1 MEQTTSSGVYFG
13 LDITDRYA
21 LVSFYKPNM
30 EEPETISTV
39 MGSEVFQI
47 PLFLSKRRG
56 MGQWFIGQEAK
67 KQVQA
72 GNSDGVDMLLS
83 RALHRDNVILDATE
97 YPATE
102 LLLIFLRKIL
112 TLPGGYFGSSKFEKL
127 VITVPVLD
135 MEHME
140 LFTVLCTQLGL
151 DSSQVMFI
159 DHKESFYY
167 YVFHQR
173 ADVFYQDVM
182 LFDLEDN
189 QLLGY
194 RLHRNANTKPQ
205 LVRIE
210 TNNFGTLIDNKD
222 EKFLFLLK
230 PTFAGEEISSVYL
243 TGDGF
248 DGNWMKQS
256 LQFLC
261 HNRRV
266 FAGKNLFSKGAC
278 YAGYRKSVSSEEWP
292 FVYMGEQELK
302 VNLSIKVLNHNEMQ
316 FISLLDAGENW
327 YESEFSCEVILDG
340 TKEIEFWVQRPDS
353 RQASVEI
360 LELKDLPERENR
372 TTRLRITAKP
382 VSDRS
387 IRLLIRDLGFGE
399 IVPSSNKIWEH
410 EISIAVQE

>member
-1 MEQTTSSGVYFG
+1 MDTSYSKGVYLG

-21 LVSFYKPNM
+21 LVSYYKPNM
-30 EEPETISTV
+30 EEPETVSTV
-39 MGSEVFQI
+39 MGSEMFQI

-56 MGQWFIGQEAK
+56 MGQWYIGQEAK
-67 KQVQA
+67 MQVQS
-72 GNSDGVDMLLS
+72 GTCEGIDSLLS
-83 RALHRDNVILDATE
+83 RALRRENVILDTNE
-97 YPATE
+97 YPASE
-102 LLLIFLRKIL
+102 LLLIFLRKVL
-112 TLPGGYFGSSKFEKL
+112 TLPGGYFGSHKLEKL

-140 LFTVLCTQLGL
+140 LFTILCSQLGL
-151 DSSQVMFI
+151 DPSQVMFI

-173 ADVFYQDVM
+173 ADVFYHDVM
-182 LFDLEDN
+182 LFDLEENLLMGYLLQRN
-189 QLLGY
+189 Q
-194 RLHRNANTKPQ
+194 NTNPQ

-210 TNNFGTLIDNKD
+210 THNYGNLIDNKD

-230 PTFAGEEISSVYL
+230 PAFAEEEISSVYL

-278 YAGYRKSVSSEEWP
+278 YAGYVKNESPQWP

-316 FISLLDAGENW
+316 FISLLDAGDNW

-360 LELKDLPERENR
+360 LELKDLPDRENR

-382 VSDRS
+382 VSDRG
-387 IRLLIRDLGFGE
+387 IRLTIRDLGFGE
-399 IVPSSNKIWEH
+399 IVPSSNKVWEH
-410 EISIAVQE
+410 EIKIAIQE

>member
-1 MEQTTSSGVYFG
+1 M
-13 LDITDRYA
+13 
-21 LVSFYKPNM
+21 
-30 EEPETISTV
+30 
-39 MGSEVFQI
+39 
-47 PLFLSKRRG
+47 
-56 MGQWFIGQEAK
+56 
-67 KQVQA
+67 
-72 GNSDGVDMLLS
+72 
-83 RALHRDNVILDATE
+83 
-97 YPATE
+97 
-102 LLLIFLRKIL
+102 
-112 TLPGGYFGSSKFEKL
+112 
-127 VITVPVLD
+127 
-135 MEHME
+135 
-140 LFTVLCTQLGL
+140 
-151 DSSQVMFI
+151 
-159 DHKESFYY
+159 
-167 YVFHQR
+167 
-173 ADVFYQDVM
+173 
-182 LFDLEDN
+182 
-189 QLLGY
+189 
-194 RLHRNANTKPQ
+194 
-205 LVRIE
+205 RIE

>member
-1 MEQTTSSGVYFG
+1 MDTSYSKGVYLG

-21 LVSFYKPNM
+21 LVSYYKPNM
-30 EEPETISTV
+30 EEPETVSTV
-39 MGSEVFQI
+39 MGSEMFQI

-56 MGQWFIGQEAK
+56 MGQWYIGQEAK
-67 KQVQA
+67 MQVQS
-72 GNSDGVDMLLS
+72 GTCEGIDSLLS
-83 RALHRDNVILDATE
+83 RALRRENVILDTNE
-97 YPATE
+97 YPASE
-102 LLLIFLRKIL
+102 LLLIFLRKVL
-112 TLPGGYFGSSKFEKL
+112 TLPGGYFGSHKLEKL

-140 LFTVLCTQLGL
+140 LFTILCSQLGL
-151 DSSQVMFI
+151 DPSQVMFI

-173 ADVFYQDVM
+173 ADVFYHDVM
-182 LFDLEDN
+182 LFDLEENLLMGYLLQRN
-189 QLLGY
+189 Q
-194 RLHRNANTKPQ
+194 NTNPQ

-210 TNNFGTLIDNKD
+210 THNYGNIIDNKD

-230 PTFAGEEISSVYL
+230 PAFAEEEISSVYL

-278 YAGYRKSVSSEEWP
+278 YAGYVKNESPQWP

-316 FISLLDAGENW
+316 FISLLDAGDNW

-360 LELKDLPERENR
+360 LELKDLPDRENR

-382 VSDRS
+382 VSDRG
-387 IRLLIRDLGFGE
+387 IRLTIRDLGFGE
-399 IVPSSNKIWEH
+399 IVPSSNKVWEH
-410 EISIAVQE
+410 EIKIAIQE

>member
-1 MEQTTSSGVYFG
+1 MDTSYSKGVYFG

-21 LVSFYKPNM
+21 LVSYYKPNM
-30 EEPETISTV
+30 EEAETVSTV
-39 MGSEVFQI
+39 MGSEMFQI

-56 MGQWFIGQEAK
+56 MGQWYIGQEAK
-67 KQVQA
+67 MQVQSGA
-72 GNSDGVDMLLS
+72 CDGIDALLS
-83 RALHRDNVILDATE
+83 RALRRENVILDANE
-97 YPATE
+97 YPASE
-102 LLLIFLRKIL
+102 LLLIFLRKVL
-112 TLPGGYFGSSKFEKL
+112 TLPGGYFGSNKFEKL

-140 LFTVLCTQLGL
+140 LFTILCSQLGL
-151 DSSQVMFI
+151 DPSQVMFI

-173 ADVFYQDVM
+173 ADVFYRDVM
-182 LFDLEDN
+182 LFDLEEN
-189 QLLGY
+189 LLMGY
-194 RLHRNANTKPQ
+194 LLHRNQNTNPQ

-210 TNNFGTLIDNKD
+210 THNYGNLIDNKD

-230 PTFAGEEISSVYL
+230 PAFAEEEISSVFL

-278 YAGYRKSVSSEEWP
+278 YAGYVKNESPNWP

-360 LELKDLPERENR
+360 LELKDLPDRENR

-382 VSDRS
+382 VSDRG
-387 IRLLIRDLGFGE
+387 IRLTIRDLGFGE
-399 IVPSSNKIWEH
+399 IVPSSNKVWEH
-410 EISIAVQE
+410 EIRIAIQE

>member
-1 MEQTTSSGVYFG
+1 MDTSYSKGVYFG

-21 LVSFYKPNM
+21 LVSYYKPNM
-30 EEPETISTV
+30 EEPETVSTV
-39 MGSEVFQI
+39 MGSEMFQI

-56 MGQWFIGQEAK
+56 MGQWYIGQEAK
-67 KQVQA
+67 MQVQS
-72 GNSDGVDMLLS
+72 GNCDGVDSLLS
-83 RALHRDNVILDATE
+83 RALRRENVILDANE

-102 LLLIFLRKIL
+102 LLLIFLRKVL
-112 TLPGGYFGSSKFEKL
+112 TLPGGYFGSHKFEKL

-140 LFTVLCTQLGL
+140 LFTILCSQLGL
-151 DSSQVMFI
+151 DPSQVMFI

-173 ADVFYQDVM
+173 ADVFYHDVM
-182 LFDLEDN
+182 LFDLEEN
-189 QLLGY
+189 LLMGY
-194 RLHRNANTKPQ
+194 LLHRNQNTNPQ

-210 TNNFGTLIDNKD
+210 THNYGNLIDNKD

-230 PTFAGEEISSVYL
+230 PAFAEEEISSVFL

-278 YAGYRKSVSSEEWP
+278 YAGYVKNESPEWP

-316 FISLLDAGENW
+316 FISLLDAGDNW

-360 LELKDLPERENR
+360 LELKDLPDRENR

-382 VSDRS
+382 VSDRG
-387 IRLLIRDLGFGE
+387 IRLTIRDLGFGE
-399 IVPSSNKIWEH
+399 IVPSSNKVWEH
-410 EISIAVQE
+410 EIKIAIQE

>member
-1 MEQTTSSGVYFG
+1 MDTSYSKGVYLG

-21 LVSFYKPNM
+21 LVSYYKPNM
-30 EEPETISTV
+30 EEPETVSTV
-39 MGSEVFQI
+39 MGSEMFQI

-56 MGQWFIGQEAK
+56 MGQWYIGQEAK
-67 KQVQA
+67 MQVQS
-72 GNSDGVDMLLS
+72 GTCEGIDSLLS
-83 RALHRDNVILDATE
+83 RALRRENVILDTNE
-97 YPATE
+97 YPASE
-102 LLLIFLRKIL
+102 LLLIFLRKVL
-112 TLPGGYFGSSKFEKL
+112 TLPGGYFGSHKLEKL

-140 LFTVLCTQLGL
+140 LFTILCSQLGL
-151 DSSQVMFI
+151 DPSQVMFI

-173 ADVFYQDVM
+173 ADVFYHDVM
-182 LFDLEDN
+182 LFDLEENLLMGYLLQRN
-189 QLLGY
+189 Q
-194 RLHRNANTKPQ
+194 NTNPQ

-210 TNNFGTLIDNKD
+210 THNYGNLIDNKD

-230 PTFAGEEISSVYL
+230 PAFAEEEISSVYL

-261 HNRRV
+261 YNRRV

-278 YAGYRKSVSSEEWP
+278 YAGYVKNESPQWP

-316 FISLLDAGENW
+316 FISLLDAGDNW

-360 LELKDLPERENR
+360 LELKDLPDRENR

-382 VSDRS
+382 VSDRG
-387 IRLLIRDLGFGE
+387 IRLTIRDLGFGE
-399 IVPSSNKIWEH
+399 IVPSSNKVWEH
-410 EISIAVQE
+410 EIKIAIQE

>member
-1 MEQTTSSGVYFG
+1 MADSKGVYFG

-21 LVSFYKPNM
+21 LVSYYKPNM
-30 EEPETISTV
+30 EEPETVSTV
-39 MGSEVFQI
+39 MGSEMFQI
-47 PLFLSKRRG
+47 PLFLAKKRG
-56 MGQWFIGQEAK
+56 VGQWYIGREAK
-67 KQVQA
+67 AQTQS
-72 GNSDGVDMLLS
+72 GNSDGVDLLLS
-83 RALHRDNVILDATE
+83 RALRRENVILDTTE
-97 YPATE
+97 YPASE
-102 LLLIFLRKIL
+102 LLLIFLRKVL
-112 TLPGGYFGSSKFEKL
+112 TLPGGYFGSNKFEKL

-140 LFTVLCTQLGL
+140 LFTILCSQLGL

-173 ADVFYQDVM
+173 ADVFYRDVM
-182 LFDLEDN
+182 LFDLEEN
-189 QLLGY
+189 QLMGY
-194 RLHRNANTKPQ
+194 LLHRNQNTKPQ

-210 TNNFGTLIDNKD
+210 THNYGNLIDNKD

-230 PTFAGEEISSVYL
+230 PAFAEEEISSVYL

-278 YAGYRKSVSSEEWP
+278 YAGYVKSEKPEWP

-302 VNLSIKVLNHNEMQ
+302 VNLSIKVLNQNEMQ

-327 YESEFSCEVILDG
+327 FESEFSCEVILDG

-360 LELKDLPERENR
+360 LELKDLPDRENR

-382 VSDRS
+382 VSDRG
-387 IRLLIRDLGFGE
+387 IRLIIRDLGFGE
-399 IVPSSNKIWEH
+399 IVPSSNKVWEH
-410 EISIAVQE
+410 EIRIAIQE